1 MRQERVRSRVRSRQV
16 RMGLA
21 VVAVALIAA
30 PVAVFAKG
38 QPATVEICHVN
49 GASDIIHGRSN
60 PDNLW
65 AFGQVIEVPE
75 TAVAGHEGHG
85 DSADF
90 RGPDHPG
97 WANLE
102 FVAESEGLTIWKHA
116 DCFVAA
122 AG

>member
-1 MRQERVRSRVRSRQV
+1 
-16 RMGLA
+16 MGLA
-21 VVAVALIAA
+21 VVAIALIAA

-38 QPATVEICHVN
+38 KPATVEICHVN
-49 GASDIIHGRSN
+49 GASDIIHGQSN

-75 TAVAGHEGHG
+75 TAVPGHEGHG
-85 DSADF
+85 DSTTF

-97 WANLE
+97 WDNLHE
-102 FVAESEGLTIWKHA
+102 VAAADETLTIWKHA

-122 AG
+122 NG